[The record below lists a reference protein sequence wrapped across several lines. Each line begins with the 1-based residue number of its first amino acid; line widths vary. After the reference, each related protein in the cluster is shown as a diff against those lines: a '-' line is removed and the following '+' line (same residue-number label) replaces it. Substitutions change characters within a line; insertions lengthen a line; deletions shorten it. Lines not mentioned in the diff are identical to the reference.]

1 MKVAHH
7 KKFKVHDLKLCKTCS
22 KGSCCRYGVE
32 VDLFEMARI
41 LEEPL
46 DIPKPWFE
54 FLQRDKRFPSGY
66 KFTTVLK
73 NRRCVFQDEKKQ
85 CRIYA
90 IRPRFCVEFPLESG
104 RRAPEYHSLCHRA
117 KKAKRVKR

>member
-1 MKVAHH
+1 MKILHY
-7 KKFKVHDLKLCKTCS
+7 KKLKVHDPQLCKICS
-22 KGSCCRYGVE
+22 QGSCCRYGVE
-32 VDLFEMARI
+32 LDLFEMVRI
-41 LEEPL
+41 LEQPL

-73 NRRCVFQDEKKQ
+73 NRRCVFQDENKR

-90 IRPRFCVEFPLESG
+90 IRPRFCVEFPLEG
-104 RRAPEYHSLCHRA
+104 RRRAPEYHSLCHRA
-117 KKAKRVKR
+117 KKAKKG